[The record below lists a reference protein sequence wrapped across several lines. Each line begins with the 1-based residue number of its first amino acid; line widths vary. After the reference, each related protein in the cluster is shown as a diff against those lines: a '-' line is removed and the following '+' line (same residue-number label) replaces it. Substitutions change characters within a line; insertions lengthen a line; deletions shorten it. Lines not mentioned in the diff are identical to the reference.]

1 MALLFLDLDGVI
13 NGSSFDYEPIEKQFN
28 YETYVPELVRNIN
41 YIIDRYKMDV
51 VISSSWR
58 IARTREELEI
68 LLKGIGLVANIHG
81 VTEHDNQ
88 PRHKQIWDY
97 LNKHK
102 VWNNNYIIIDD
113 DDDAFHDY
121 HAYGFK
127 TDGEVGFDNKA
138 MTEFLNR
145 FTTFDQ
151 KFNVLL
157 NKERNTL

>member
-13 NGSSFDYEPIEKQFN
+13 NGSSFDYEPIEKHIEH
-28 YETYVPELVRNIN
+28 ETYVPELVRNIN
-41 YIIDRYKMDV
+41 YIIDRFKMDV
-51 VISSSWR
+51 VITSAWR
-58 IARTREELEI
+58 VARTFDELKAV
-68 LLKGIGLVANIHG
+68 LDGIGLKANIVG

-102 VWNNNYIIIDD
+102 VWNNNYIVIDD
-113 DDDAFHDY
+113 EDDAFSDY
-121 HAYGFK
+121 HAYCFK
-127 TDGEVGFDNKA
+127 TDTEVGFDNKA
-138 MTEFLNR
+138 LTKFLNN
-145 FTTFDQ
+145 FIMFDQ

>member
-1 MALLFLDLDGVI
+1 MTLLFLDLDGVV
-13 NGSSFDYEPIEKQFN
+13 NGESFDYEPLEKQIEN
-28 YETYVPELVRNIN
+28 ETYVPELVRNIN

-58 IARTREELEI
+58 IARTREQLETV
-68 LLKGIGLVANIHG
+68 LKGIGLVANIHG

-102 VWNNNYIIIDD
+102 IWNNDYIIIDD
-113 DDDAFHDY
+113 DSDAFHYY
-121 HAYGFK
+121 HAYGFQ
-127 TDGEVGFDNKA
+127 TDVTVGFDNKA
-138 MTEFLNR
+138 LTNFLNR
-145 FTTFDQ
+145 FTMFDQ

-157 NKERNTL
+157 NSLK

>member
-1 MALLFLDLDGVI
+1 MTLLFLDLDGVV
-13 NGSSFDYEPIEKQFN
+13 NGESFDYEPLEKQIEN
-28 YETYVPELVRNIN
+28 ETYVPELVRNIN

-58 IARTREELEI
+58 IARTREQLETV
-68 LLKGIGLVANIHG
+68 LKGIGLVANIHG

-102 VWNNNYIIIDD
+102 VCNNNYIIIDD
-113 DDDAFHDY
+113 DSDAFHDY
-121 HAYGFK
+121 HAYCFQ
-127 TDGEVGFDNKA
+127 TDVTVGFDNKA
-138 MTEFLNR
+138 LTNFLNR
-145 FTTFDQ
+145 FTMFDQ

-157 NKERNTL
+157 NSLK